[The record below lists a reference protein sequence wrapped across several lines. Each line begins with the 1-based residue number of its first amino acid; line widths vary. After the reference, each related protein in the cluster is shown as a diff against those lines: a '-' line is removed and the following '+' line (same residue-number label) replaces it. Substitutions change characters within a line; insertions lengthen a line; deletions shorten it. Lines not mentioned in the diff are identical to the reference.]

1 MADPPDEPRQLIH
14 PPLIGVGS
22 ALLIAVFLTDHLYRR
37 SLLFQWNNFSM
48 WLLLGGLLVA
58 LLAAIA
64 LVVDA
69 LRGAL
74 GAISRIRFA
83 GFAVAV
89 LLSILNAF
97 VHTRDAYTAVVPLG
111 WTISLIVAAILVVL
125 GVGGLSLRAAP
136 RPHAAPT
143 REARP

>member
-1 MADPPDEPRQLIH
+1 MADPAPEHRYLIH
-14 PPLIGVGS
+14 PPLIGAG
-22 ALLIAVFLTDHLYRR
+22 AGLLIAVFVTDELYRR

-48 WLLLGGLLVA
+48 WLILFGLIVA
-58 LLAAIA
+58 LLAAIGLA
-64 LVVDA
+64 VDA
-69 LRGAL
+69 VRGAL
-74 GAISRIRFA
+74 GAISWIRFA

-97 VHTRDAYTAVVPLG
+97 VHTRDAYTAVVPVG
-111 WTISLIVAAILVVL
+111 WTISLIVAAILIVL
-125 GVGGLSLRAAP
+125 GIGGWSLRAAP